1 MNDETPTIRP
11 TNPPSCSLAP
21 AWPRQILPGTNEP
34 ITSDDPTASRR
45 AGGLSKLAE
54 EIAWHQAL
62 LAVEWCQRVAELAAR
77 R

>member
-11 TNPPSCSLAP
+11 TNRNICSPPP
-21 AWPRQILPGTNEP
+21 AWPRQIMPGADDP
-34 ITSDDPTASRR
+34 VTSDKPAASPR
-45 AGGLSKLAE
+45 AGGLSELAE
-54 EIAWHQAL
+54 EIAWHRAL

>member
-11 TNPPSCSLAP
+11 TNRNTCSLAP
-21 AWPRQILPGTNEP
+21 AWPRQIMPGANEP
-34 ITSDDPTASRR
+34 MTSDELTASPRP
-45 AGGLSKLAE
+45 GGLSELAE
-54 EIAWHQAL
+54 EIAWHRAL

>member
-11 TNPPSCSLAP
+11 TNRNTCSLAP
-21 AWPRQILPGTNEP
+21 AWPPLIMPGADEP
-34 ITSDDPTASRR
+34 MTSDEPAAGAR
-45 AGGLSKLAE
+45 AGGLSELAE
-54 EIAWHQAL
+54 EIAWHRAL

>member
-11 TNPPSCSLAP
+11 ANRNICSMAP
-21 AWPRQILPGTNEP
+21 AWPRQIMPGADEP
-34 ITSDDPTASRR
+34 MTSDEPPASLR
-45 AGGLSKLAE
+45 AGGLSELAE
-54 EIAWHQAL
+54 EIAWHRAL